1 MTRHLTLAAAAV
13 ALAFAA
19 TAAAA
24 APNDKPAD
32 PAKRDQ
38 CFWTRMADGFAAP
51 DEHTLNVRVGVRDVY
66 QFEMFGPCPDID
78 WNQRIALVSR
88 GGSTICTGMDAEVVT
103 HSPIGPQRCAVRSVR
118 KLTPEEI
125 AALPRRAKP

>member
-1 MTRHLTLAAAAV
+1 MKSPLALAAAV
-13 ALAFAA
+13 AALLALSAPAA
-19 TAAAA
+19 SSADKAKT
-24 APNDKPAD
+24 PTHND
-32 PAKRDQ
+32 
-38 CFWTRMADGFAAP
+38 CFWTRNVDGFAAP

-66 QFEMFGPCPDID
+66 QFEMLGACPDID
-78 WNQRIALVSR
+78 WNQRIALISR
-88 GGSTICTGMDAEVVT
+88 SGSNICSGMDAEVVT